1 MLKNDPFL
9 HILTF
14 LKLPSRALLC
24 SEQRSY
30 FTYICH
36 KTEIHPRLKAVCH
49 RRENTDALAS
59 C

>member
-1 MLKNDPFL
+1 MLKYCPFL

-14 LKLPSRALLC
+14 LRLRSRALLC
-24 SEQRSY
+24 TY
-30 FTYICH
+30 IFTYICQ

-49 RRENTDALAS
+49 QRENTDALAS